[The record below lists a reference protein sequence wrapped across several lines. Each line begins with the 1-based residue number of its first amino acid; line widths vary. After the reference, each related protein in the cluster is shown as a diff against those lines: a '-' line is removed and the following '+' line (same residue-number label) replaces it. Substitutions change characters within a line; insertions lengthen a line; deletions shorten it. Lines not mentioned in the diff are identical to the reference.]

1 MTQIVVYIA
10 NTYGWDSTGGLGEDS
25 NHNELLFV
33 FIFLL
38 FFLLCK
44 EVTCQNIILISYAG
58 Y

>member
-10 NTYGWDSTGGLGEDS
+10 NIYGWDSTGRLGED
-25 NHNELLFV
+25 NDYNKLLFV

-44 EVTCQNIILISYAG
+44 EVTCQN
-58 Y
+58 